1 MKGKFKLE
9 TMKNAMKTIFA
20 VLAIAVTIGACKP
33 KTEETATEKDTTA
46 TETVAPV
53 EADTTQ
59 APVAGDSTAKQ

>member
-33 KTEETATEKDTTA
+33 KTETATETTDTAA
-46 TETVAPV
+46 TETVAP
-53 EADTTQ
+53 ADTTAQ

>member
-33 KTEETATEKDTTA
+33 KAETATETDSTA

-59 APVAGDSTAKQ
+59 APVAVDSAAKQ